1 MSEDTYERWVQLLLN
16 FRESFLFQQ
25 LTSMAG
31 SLYYLRLEVDSFYST
46 YQLIGCKNA
55 WTISLSSN
63 IVNLLPET
71 LLTSA
76 NPVTHLP
83 KHCEKLKLTCNV
95 NQRKTMQHVVGL
107 YSRAWCAR
115 AVHSLFFSLLCNA
128 HSAPGQLITHIVP
141 VSHLKSS

>member
-1 MSEDTYERWVQLLLN
+1 MRDEFSCYKQLNL
-16 FRESFLFQQ
+16 RESFLFQQ

-55 WTISLSSN
+55 STISLSSN

-83 KHCEKLKLTCNV
+83 KHCEKKLTCNV

-107 YSRAWCAR
+107 YSREWCAR
-115 AVHSLFFSLLCNA
+115 AVHYLFFISSL
-128 HSAPGQLITHIVP
+128 
-141 VSHLKSS
+141 